1 MAIFSKKENTDE
13 VKVDAPATD
22 IAGSSKVTS
31 AEPATADQETP
42 KAMVDVVH
50 SGIGSKGLIVP
61 RISEKAGFVARFN
74 QYIFTVHGKLNK
86 IEVKN
91 AVQKMYG
98 VKIANINMIQVA
110 GKSRRFGRTSG
121 MRSGFKKAVITL
133 TPDSKKID
141 IVEPS

>member
-13 VKVDAPATD
+13 VVVDAPVADQPT
-22 IAGSSKVTS
+22 SSKDTAV
-31 AEPATADQETP
+31 TADSESP
-42 KAMVDVVH
+42 KAMADVVN
-50 SGIGSKGLIVP
+50 SGIGTKGLIVP

-74 QYIFTVHGKLNK
+74 QYIFTIHGKLNK

-110 GKSRRFGRTSG
+110 GKGRRFGNKKG

-141 IVEPS
+141 IVEPN

>member
-13 VKVDAPATD
+13 VVVDAPVVDQPTP
-22 IAGSSKVTS
+22 SKDTAV
-31 AEPATADQETP
+31 TADSESP

-50 SGIGSKGLIVP
+50 SGIGTKGLIVP

-74 QYIFTVHGKLNK
+74 QYIFTIHGKLNK

-110 GKSRRFGRTSG
+110 GKGRRFGNKKG

-141 IVEPS
+141 IVEPN